1 MLVETGVL
9 EGDIDLISKI
19 LWAALH
25 GVIVLHL
32 AGWLTEVN
40 FDQLLSETMRVTA
53 NAYRPIKV
61 TAPSEIPAAH
71 EWPTLS

>member
-9 EGDIDLISKI
+9 EGDIDLISKM

-25 GVIVLHL
+25 GVIVPHL

-40 FDQLLSETMRVTA
+40 FDQLLSETVTA